1 METVAAALA
10 VLLPLTMSPGPVG
23 FALAAI
29 VMSFGA
35 RAAIPFVLGVQ
46 SAAILVGIASAL
58 GLSQLFIA
66 YPSVQMVL
74 RYAGTA
80 YVAWLGWK
88 FLNAH
93 PKPGGELTGNA
104 PGYFPGMATALLNPK
119 FYIMVIAVFGNF
131 LGRPGVASW
140 LLVFSPG
147 RHRHRIDHMDHRFGI
162 VMHASEVGARVADA
176 IGRFRRDAADRGGV
190 DGGAVKVLGR
200 MARNV
205 CVS

>member
-66 YPSVQMVL
+66 YPAVQMVL

-88 FLNAH
+88 FLNAR
-93 PKPGGELTGNA
+93 PKPGGELSGNV

-140 LLVFSPG
+140 LLVFSLWAG
-147 RHRHRIDHMDHRFGI
+147 IAIASTSWTIGSALLRTMLKSERVLHIQSAAFGVMLLI
-162 VMHASEVGARVADA
+162 V
-176 IGRFRRDAADRGGV
+176 AAW
-190 DGGAVKVLGR
+190 
-200 MARNV
+200 MALR
-205 CVS
+205 

>member
-35 RAAIPFVLGVQ
+35 WAAIPFVLGVQ

-93 PKPGGELTGNA
+93 PKPGGELSGHV
-104 PGYFPGMATALLNPK
+104 PG
-119 FYIMVIAVFGNF
+119 
-131 LGRPGVASW
+131 
-140 LLVFSPG
+140 
-147 RHRHRIDHMDHRFGI
+147 
-162 VMHASEVGARVADA
+162 
-176 IGRFRRDAADRGGV
+176 
-190 DGGAVKVLGR
+190 
-200 MARNV
+200 
-205 CVS
+205 